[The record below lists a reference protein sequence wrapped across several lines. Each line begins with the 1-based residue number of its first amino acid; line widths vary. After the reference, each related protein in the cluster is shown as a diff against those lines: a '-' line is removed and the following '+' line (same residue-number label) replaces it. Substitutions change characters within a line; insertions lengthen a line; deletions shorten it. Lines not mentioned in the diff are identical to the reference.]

1 MGRFIVTN
9 VSRET
14 TGLLSR
20 EDCILVVIDVQEKLM
35 PAISNQE
42 KVVENVVRL
51 VKFSNIIGLPI
62 VVTEQEKLGATLPEV
77 AKELGDFRPIDK
89 VCFNCFF
96 CQNFADEV
104 TRLGRKTLIV
114 TGAEAHICVAQTAI
128 FAASRF
134 RVQAVSDAISSR
146 TRENWRV
153 SLERMQEEG
162 VSITSTE
169 MFIYEILQK
178 AGTDEFKAALKL
190 VK

>member
-1 MGRFIVTN
+1 MTN

-14 TGLLSR
+14 GGLLSR
-20 EDCILVVIDVQEKLM
+20 EDCVLLVIDVQDKLM

-42 KVVENVVRL
+42 AVVENVVRL
-51 VKFSNIIGLPI
+51 IKFSKIIGLPI
-62 VVTEQEKLGATLPEV
+62 VVTEQEKLGATVPEV
-77 AKELGDFRPIDK
+77 RMELGDVRPIGK

-96 CQNFADEV
+96 CQDFADHIE
-104 TRLGRKTLIV
+104 RLGRNTLILV
-114 TGAEAHICVAQTAI
+114 GAEAHICVAQTAL
-128 FAASRF
+128 FAAPRF

-153 SLERMQEEG
+153 SVERMQQG
-162 VSITSTE
+162 GISITSTE

-178 AGTDEFKAALKL
+178 AGTDDFRAALKL

>member
-1 MGRFIVTN
+1 MRS

-14 TGLLSR
+14 EGLLSR
-20 EDCILVVIDVQEKLM
+20 EDCVLVIIDVQEKLM

-51 VKFSNIIGLPI
+51 IKFSNIVGLPV
-62 VVTEQEKLGATLPEV
+62 VVTKQEKLGATVPEV
-77 AKELGDFRPIDK
+77 SKELGGLRPIDK
-89 VCFNCFF
+89 VCFNCFL
-96 CQNFADEV
+96 CQDFTDTIEK
-104 TRLGRKTLIV
+104 LGRNTLII

-128 FAASRF
+128 FAAPRF
-134 RVQAVSDAISSR
+134 CVQAVSDAISSR

-153 SLERMQEEG
+153 SLERMQRNG
-162 VSITSTE
+162 ISVTSTE

-178 AGTDEFKAALKL
+178 AGTDEFRATLKL

>member
-1 MGRFIVTN
+1 MLTN

-51 VKFSNIIGLPI
+51 IKFSNIIGLPV
-62 VVTEQEKLGATLPEV
+62 VVTEQEKLGATVHEV
-77 AKELGDFRPIDK
+77 SKELSGLRPIDK

-104 TRLGRKTLIV
+104 ERLGRKTLIIA
-114 TGAEAHICVAQTAI
+114 GAEAHICVAQTAI
-128 FAASRF
+128 FAVPRF
-134 RVQAVSDAISSR
+134 RVQAVSDAVSSR
-146 TRENWRV
+146 TRENWSV
-153 SLERMQEEG
+153 SLERMQQNG
-162 VSITSTE
+162 VSVTSTE

>member
-1 MGRFIVTN
+1 MLTN

-20 EDCILVVIDVQEKLM
+20 EDCILVVIDVQDKLM

-51 VKFSNIIGLPI
+51 IKFSNIIGLPV
-62 VVTEQEKLGATLPEV
+62 VVTEQEKLGATVPEV
-77 AKELGDFRPIDK
+77 SKELGGLRPIGK
-89 VCFNCFF
+89 VCFNCFL

-104 TRLGRKTLIV
+104 ERSGRKTLII

-128 FAASRF
+128 FAVPRF

-153 SLERMQEEG
+153 SLERMQQNG
-162 VSITSTE
+162 VSVTSTE

-178 AGTDEFKAALKL
+178 AGTDEFSAALKL